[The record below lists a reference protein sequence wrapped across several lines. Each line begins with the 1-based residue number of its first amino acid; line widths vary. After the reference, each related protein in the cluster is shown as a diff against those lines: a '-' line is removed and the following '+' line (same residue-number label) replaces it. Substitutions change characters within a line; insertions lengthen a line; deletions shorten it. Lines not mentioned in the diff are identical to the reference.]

1 MAVRDPWNK
10 TANLVEILEAA
21 YRVEQSEEAWLGGV
35 LDVARPSLDVGLGA
49 MAYTYD
55 ASTPTNMQLRFVSS
69 RDALPA
75 LVEYFKASVAR
86 MPANWVE
93 TNYPSKRT
101 QVIRDMPGWET
112 FMSLP
117 ARLDENHVVD
127 DVIGINGLDPSLVGS
142 MLGAYSSRRYPLTP
156 RARSTWN
163 RIGTHLAASF
173 RLQRALQAKVLSAPT
188 EAVLAP
194 SGRVLHAEQPA
205 QDRST
210 RDSLSEACQSIERA
224 RTRKGRADGE
234 ISLSLWRSLVAERWT
249 LVDTYERDGKRY
261 VVARR
266 NDVRMP
272 LPNALSP
279 RERQALGFAALGDS
293 NKLIAY
299 ELGISAS
306 TVGVLLY
313 RAAQKLGCTSRV
325 ELLQRFR
332 ELLAAAPPFGPPK
345 PSTH

>member
-1 MAVRDPWNK
+1 MAVRQKSAKRVD
-10 TANLVEILEAA
+10 LVGILEAA
-21 YRVEQSEEAWLGGV
+21 YRVEQPEEPWLAGV
-35 LDVARPSLDVGLGA
+35 LEAAAPGFDNGLGA
-49 MAYTYD
+49 YAFSYD
-55 ASTPTNMQLRFVSS
+55 ASTASKFGFRCLVTRNAIPAVVEAMRAVAQSLPTDLVANSFWTRRASTLR
-69 RDALPA
+69 
-75 LVEYFKASVAR
+75 E
-86 MPANWVE
+86 
-93 TNYPSKRT
+93 
-101 QVIRDMPGWET
+101 MPGWAS
-112 FMSLP
+112 FSGLP
-117 ARLDENHVVD
+117 LHFDAKHIANDAL
-127 DVIGINGLDPSLVGS
+127 GINALDPSRVSCL
-142 MLGAYSSRRYPLTP
+142 MGAYWQGDRRLGERE
-156 RARSTWN
+156 RATWN
-163 RIGTHLAASF
+163 RVSTHLAASF
-173 RLQRALQAKVLSAPT
+173 RLQRALQARQRSSPT

-205 QDRST
+205 QGRST
-210 RDSLSEACQSIERA
+210 RDSLSEACQSIEHA

-234 ISLSLWRSLVAERWT
+234 ISLSLWRSLVSERWT

-306 TVGVLLY
+306 TVGVLLH
-313 RAAQKLGCTSRV
+313 RAAQKLGCHSRA

-332 ELLAAAPPFGPPK
+332 ELLAAAPPPGRP
-345 PSTH
+345 H